1 MLRPSLE
8 NCRQQ
13 DKLKSLLRM
22 LTNIFLEVL
31 QHEGV
36 AAIATL
42 GAKPHLVNTWN
53 SYIQVTDGRH
63 LLIPV
68 GGMHQTQENIAA
80 NPKVLLTVGA
90 REVVGRRGQPG
101 TGFLVTGTAE
111 FLSGGED
118 FDRIRAKFGWARAVL
133 KITVESATQTL

>member
-1 MLRPSLE
+1 
-8 NCRQQ
+8 
-13 DKLKSLLRM
+13 M
-22 LTNIFLEVL
+22 LTDILLEVL

-42 GAKPHLVNTWN
+42 GAEPHLVNTWN
-53 SYIQVTDGRH
+53 SYIQATDDRH

-68 GGMHQTQENIAA
+68 GGMHQTEENIAA

-90 REVVGRRGQPG
+90 RAVAGRRGQPG
-101 TGFLVTGTAE
+101 AGFLLTGTAE
-111 FLSGGED
+111 FFSAGED